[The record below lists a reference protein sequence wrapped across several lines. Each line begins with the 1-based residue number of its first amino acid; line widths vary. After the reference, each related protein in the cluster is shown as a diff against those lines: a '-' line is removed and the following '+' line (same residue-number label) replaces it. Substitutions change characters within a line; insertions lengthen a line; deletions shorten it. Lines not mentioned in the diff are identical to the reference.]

1 MASNS
6 KVVGVI
12 NLTIVSNKADG
23 VNNQIKDTIKTKAGG
38 RIITVGETN
47 PKIRAGETNPKI
59 RAGVTNPK
67 TKVGAISH
75 STNRAG
81 EINLSNSKADGAINP
96 NSIKKEA
103 GEPKAAGDLS

>member
-38 RIITVGETN
+38 RIITV
-47 PKIRAGETNPKI
+47 GETNPKI

>member
-12 NLTIVSNKADG
+12 NLTIVSSKVAG
-23 VNNQIKDTIKTKAGG
+23 VNSQIKDTIKTKDGG
-38 RIITVGETN
+38 RIIMVGETN
-47 PKIRAGETNPKI
+47 PKIRAGL
-59 RAGVTNPK
+59 TNPK

-81 EINLSNSKADGAINP
+81 EINLNNIRVDGATNP

-103 GEPKAAGDLS
+103 GEPKAAGDWS